1 MKVPGHGKNI
11 EEKNQSGETNP
22 KLTQMLELEDK
33 GKTSLA
39 IQWLSSHLLMQG
51 IWVQPLVWGDSTRHR
66 ATEPVHHS
74 Y

>member
-1 MKVPGHGKNI
+1 MKVPGHGKNT

-39 IQWLSSHLLMQG
+39 ISG
-51 IWVQPLVWGDSTRHR
+51 
-66 ATEPVHHS
+66 
-74 Y
+74 